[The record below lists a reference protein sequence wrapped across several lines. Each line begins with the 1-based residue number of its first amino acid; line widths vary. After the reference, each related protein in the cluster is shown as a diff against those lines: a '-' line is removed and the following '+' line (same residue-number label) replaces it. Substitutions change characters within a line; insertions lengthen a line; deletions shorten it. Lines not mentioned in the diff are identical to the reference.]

1 MAFVLKQSNTYTW
14 PVALVLPV
22 DGGRRDKHTFD
33 GEFKRLPQTRINQIV
48 RLARASERGRL
59 NDDEELLDQDA
70 AKELLAGWSGVVDDD
85 GKEIPFSDSALA
97 QLLEIPTVA
106 GQIVRAWFESIDTA
120 KRKTNKAPLIIGLKV
135 TALSMTKC

>member
-14 PVALVLPV
+14 PIALVLPV

-120 KRKTNKAPLIIGLKV
+120 KRKN
-135 TALSMTKC
+135 